1 MGLKCAVIS
10 CPKQRYPAIKMLVN
24 LPSVFKTFETLILS
38 WTSYAPLA
46 KATDPGEFD
55 FVLRKTI
62 RDIKFHCETLLS
74 MLFFMGATMRNSP
87 LISWTLAS
95 LLYSLISYTALEAMS
110 GESLHLHLDA
120 IPAGRPLLACLAKFP
135 ALTVLAT
142 LCALAVTSWNS
153 VFTAVVLVACA
164 GILALVL
171 VLRLR
176 VHAYVVAALSAA
188 SGAVVQFAVA
198 CLLGCV
204 RVACVG
210 VVRREGCGRSTNS
223 PGAPESVTPDTPGE
237 VGGDYE
243 WV

>member
-1 MGLKCAVIS
+1 M
-10 CPKQRYPAIKMLVN
+10 PFN

-46 KATDPGEFD
+46 KASDPEEFD
-55 FVLRKTI
+55 AVLRKAI
-62 RDIKFHCETLLS
+62 RDIKFHCETFNS
-74 MLFFMGATMRNSP
+74 FMGTTMRNGP

-110 GESLHLHLDA
+110 GESLHLHIST

-153 VFTAVVLVACA
+153 AFTAAVLVACA
-164 GILALVL
+164 GVLVL
-171 VLRLR
+171 VLALR
-176 VHAYVVAALSAA
+176 FVVGE
-188 SGAVVQFAVA
+188 GA
-198 CLLGCV
+198 
-204 RVACVG
+204 
-210 VVRREGCGRSTNS
+210 
-223 PGAPESVTPDTPGE
+223 SVTPGMIVGEGRACFLMSVLRKLLGRNVKRGVKGQEDVEANGGCPVTPSDSCPTVRCVAE
-237 VGGDYE
+237 SPSVETNSRRTSCEAEHDYQ